1 MDGIQVSF
9 RPATESDNVEQAT
22 VVMDVTSEQAEQVQ
36 DANVEQTVEQTI
48 TEEQKNILANMLDY
62 VKSGKFKESV
72 QRQAKKTGIP
82 ASTIAKGALHKI
94 FGIIADILGIVVST
108 ACQTVNCVISI
119 LESVLKGV
127 VTGIETLASGLI
139 KVATFNQSGVIA

>member
-9 RPATESDNVEQAT
+9 RPATENDNIEDAT
-22 VVMDVTSEQAEQVQ
+22 VIMDVTSEQVETTTE
-36 DANVEQTVEQTI
+36 DANIEQTSEI
-48 TEEQKNILANMLDY
+48 TEEQKNVLKNMLDY

-72 QRQAKKTGIP
+72 QKQAKKTGIP

-94 FGIIADILGIVVST
+94 FGIVADILGIVVST
-108 ACQTVNCVISI
+108 ACQTVNCLISI
-119 LESVLKGV
+119 LESVLKGI

>member
-1 MDGIQVSF
+1 MDGINVTF
-9 RPATESDNVEQAT
+9 TPATETSEPMEQ
-22 VVMDVTSEQAEQVQ
+22 VVIDVTTQQAEAQAQNIVE
-36 DANVEQTVEQTI
+36 DTTANEEEAKKTI
-48 TEEQKNILANMLDY
+48 AGVIDY
-62 VKSGKFKESV
+62 LKSGKFKADV
-72 QRQAKKTGIP
+72 QAKSKKTGIP
-82 ASTIAKGALHKI
+82 AFMIAKGAVKKM

-108 ACQTVNCVISI
+108 ACQTVTCLISI